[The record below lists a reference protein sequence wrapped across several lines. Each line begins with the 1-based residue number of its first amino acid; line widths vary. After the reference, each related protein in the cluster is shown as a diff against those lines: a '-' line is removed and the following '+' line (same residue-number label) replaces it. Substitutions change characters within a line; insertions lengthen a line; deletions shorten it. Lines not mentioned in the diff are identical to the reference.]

1 MKIKKGRKHVA
12 VQSHGL
18 SGVVYTTASNA
29 CSSPVVLSHPV
40 TEAAKQILLSHQQRV
55 TFSKIRKPVL
65 HHTATK
71 AIVLEKKGVVLKNCN

>member
-1 MKIKKGRKHVA
+1 MA

-18 SGVVYTTASNA
+18 SGVVCTTAGNA

-40 TEAAKQILLSHQQRV
+40 TEAVKQILLPHQQKF

-65 HHTATK
+65 HYTVTK
-71 AIVLEKKGVVLKNCN
+71 AIVLEKKWVVLKSCN